1 MDVNERLEQNQTGNG
16 PSLKPDEKRL
26 YLGTYRERVILA
38 IKTSQV
44 NSEQAKQVLADKL
57 AQYPNATL
65 LIDQNHAGA
74 AYIDYLQLA
83 IKSGNQYS
91 LLSNNETSKQT
102 EDPYAI
108 VLADHGA
115 VNLEHIEL

>member
-44 NSEQAKQVLADKL
+44 NSE
-57 AQYPNATL
+57 
-65 LIDQNHAGA
+65 
-74 AYIDYLQLA
+74 
-83 IKSGNQYS
+83 
-91 LLSNNETSKQT
+91 
-102 EDPYAI
+102 
-108 VLADHGA
+108 
-115 VNLEHIEL
+115 